1 MRRPKKVERGRIR
14 LEKVRKDFTMGDE
27 TITILKDVN
36 WEISSGE
43 VVAIVGP
50 SGSGKSTL
58 LGIMAG
64 LDRPTGGEVWLGD
77 IRITKLPEK
86 KLATIRGQFLGVVFQ
101 NYNLIP
107 RLSAYENIE
116 LALILNNKLKHRDRR
131 VRELLEAVGLGAR
144 KDHLPGQMSGGEQQR
159 VALARALAC
168 DPPIILADE
177 PTGNLD
183 RKSSQQVA
191 DLLFDSCREAGR
203 TLVMV
208 THDLNLAER
217 ADYILRIED
226 GVLVKEVA

>member
-116 LALILNNKLKHRDRR
+116 LALILNNKLKHRDHR

>member
-1 MRRPKKVERGRIR
+1 MERGRIR

-203 TLVMV
+203 TLVVV

>member
-1 MRRPKKVERGRIR
+1 MERGRIR

-116 LALILNNKLKHRDRR
+116 LALILNNKLKHRDHR

>member
-159 VALARALAC
+159 VAFARALAC

>member
-1 MRRPKKVERGRIR
+1 MERGRIR

-159 VALARALAC
+159 VAFARALAC

>member
-203 TLVMV
+203 TLVVV